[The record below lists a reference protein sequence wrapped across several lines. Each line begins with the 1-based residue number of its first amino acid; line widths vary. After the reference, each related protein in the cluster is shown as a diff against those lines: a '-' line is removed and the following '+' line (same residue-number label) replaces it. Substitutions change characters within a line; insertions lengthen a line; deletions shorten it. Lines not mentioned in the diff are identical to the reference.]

1 MTVRGL
7 FAGGIAAAAVLTLS
21 ACAQAPHPG
30 SVKIALDPYASTYV
44 RYPGAPTLIRGATV
58 YDGDGGRIERGAV
71 LLRDGAFAYSPVA
84 PGTIVGLI
92 GPSGCGRWWPS
103 AHRIAPTP

>member
-1 MTVRGL
+1 MKVRGL

-58 YDGDGGRIERGAV
+58 YDGDGGRIEPR
-71 LLRDGAFAYSPVA
+71 
-84 PGTIVGLI
+84 
-92 GPSGCGRWWPS
+92 
-103 AHRIAPTP
+103 